1 MTSAG
6 KGPESKFGWGEL
18 PLFFSQGSSP
28 AIKSLLVLV
37 YSFFFF
43 YFPPSLALEQMS
55 VPRWIPKCAHT
66 GTAGL
71 SGQSSSVNF
80 NFHSSIP
87 GSESLGDVG

>member
-43 YFPPSLALEQMS
+43 LFSSLFSTGANECAKVDSQMS
-55 VPRWIPKCAHT
+55 PHGHCRAQWSEQQHEFQFPLFYS
-66 GTAGL
+66 GL
-71 SGQSSSVNF
+71 
-80 NFHSSIP
+80 
-87 GSESLGDVG
+87 